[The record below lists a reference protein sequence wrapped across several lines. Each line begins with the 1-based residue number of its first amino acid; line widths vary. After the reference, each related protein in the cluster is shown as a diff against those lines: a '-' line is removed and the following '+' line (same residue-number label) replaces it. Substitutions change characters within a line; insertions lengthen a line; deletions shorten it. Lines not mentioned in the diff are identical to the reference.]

1 MTFLAT
7 LADQVRAANPDWG
20 VVLDEGGCRLVLSA
34 PEGPG
39 EFVLGEKDGAVFLEG
54 LWRLPLS
61 PDTEEGVGELLLEVV
76 RDGFEHH
83 GWEVP
88 VLLDGGP
95 LSGRRV
101 SQRWE
106 DLVGRLVFAVAGPPP
121 EAHFYKWHLRRTEE
135 GDYVCRYERT
145 LRGEEIDDFL
155 RRGVESTGPF
165 VIANV

>member
-7 LADQVRAANPDWG
+7 LADQVRAADPDLG
-20 VVLDEGGCRLVLSA
+20 VDLDEEGLRLVLS
-34 PEGPG
+34 GPG
-39 EFVLGEKDGAVFLEG
+39 GRPRFVLGEEDGAVFLEG

-61 PDTEEGVGELLLEVV
+61 PDTEEGVRELLLDVV
-76 RDGFEHH
+76 RDGFENH

-101 SQRWE
+101 SRRWE
-106 DLVGRLVFAVAGPPP
+106 DLVGRLVFAEAGPPS
-121 EAHFYKWHLRRTEE
+121 EAHFYKWHLRRTDE

-145 LRGEEIDDFL
+145 LRGEEIDEFL

-165 VIANV
+165 VIANA